1 VWRGWCSSLAEIRP
15 EFTHHAGIVGRLGYL
30 APEQTGRT
38 GRLVDHRADLYAL
51 GATLYEMATGE
62 PPFGSGDPLRLVH
75 DHLARV
81 PLPPAEVN
89 PAIPGLLSAIIMHL
103 LEKEPDNQYKTANA
117 QAQAELATSRARIV
131 AVDDAARRRIQRNLH
146 DGAQQR
152 LVTLSLGLEEAQ
164 AAVPPGADELAQRL
178 EGAMTE
184 VADVLEE
191 LKEIARGLHPAVLTD
206 NGLRPALRALVR
218 RSAVP
223 VSLDVQVKG
232 RLPEP
237 VEVAAYYAVAEALT
251 NIAKYA
257 GASAAEVEATTRE
270 GVLQVYVRD
279 DGRGGADFGRG
290 SGLAGL
296 KDRIEALGG
305 RISLHSPPAAGTTLQ
320 IALPLSGPSGPAW
333 EG

>member
-15 EFTHHAGIVGRLGYL
+15 EFTQHAGIVGRLGYL

-164 AAVPPGADELAQRL
+164 AAVPPEADELAQRL